1 MGFDCRF
8 SKQFAMDTHS
18 VLRGPATMP
27 DGSYA
32 SYRQRYSQ
40 WQTLPEIFFDKAEE
54 LSGQPML
61 WAKTGA
67 GWQPLTWRQVAEQV
81 RRLAAGLRGLG
92 IKPGDRIVLVSESQP
107 EWVIADLAVMTVGA
121 ITVPAYTTNTVA
133 DHLHIMR
140 DSGASLA
147 IVSTAALAERT
158 LAAAVQCDD
167 LNAVICVEPPADPA
181 QTGLPVHL
189 WNDVMSAGDDGDQS
203 THPSARPS
211 TACLIYTSGTGGTP
225 KGVVLSHGAIICNC
239 LGAFDL
245 FAAPSLLD
253 IDQEVFLSFLPLSHS
268 YEHTAGLHFPIT
280 IGAQIYYA
288 ESIDRL
294 SANMTEAH
302 PTIMTA
308 VPRLYEIMH
317 QRIEAGVKR
326 KGGLS
331 AKLFNRAVA
340 LGRRDYEQGLGSLA
354 RLENRILEKLV
365 RAKVAARFGGRLKAF
380 VSGGAPLNYD
390 VGVFFLAL
398 GVRLLQGY
406 GQTETAPVVSCN
418 PADAIRIHTVGPAF
432 PGVEV
437 KIAED
442 GEILVRG
449 ELTMDGYWNNPDA
462 TAEVLRDGWI
472 HTGDIGKLDDQG
484 YIQITDRKK
493 DIIVNSGGDNIAPQR
508 VEAALNF
515 EPEIDQSMVYGDR
528 KPNLVAVVVPDP
540 EFIGQWA
547 KDNDTQAD
555 LAALSQDTAFRDAIK
570 AGVDRANA
578 RLSQIEQVRRFIIAS
593 EAFTTENALMTPS
606 LKIRRHM
613 IKDVYGE
620 ALEGLY
626 AR

>member
-1 MGFDCRF
+1 
-8 SKQFAMDTHS
+8 
-18 VLRGPATMP
+18 MP
-27 DGSYA
+27 DGSPTGPYA
-32 SYRQRYSQ
+32 SYRQRYTQ

-54 LSGQPML
+54 RAGQPML
-61 WAKTGA
+61 WAKSG
-67 GWQPLTWRQVAEQV
+67 GDWRPLTWDQVAEQV
-81 RRLAAGLRGLG
+81 RHLAAGLRGLG
-92 IKPGDRIVLVSESQP
+92 IKPGDRVVLISDSQP
-107 EWVIADLAVMTVGA
+107 EWPVADLAIMTVGA

-140 DSGASLA
+140 DSGAA
-147 IVSTAALAERT
+147 TVIVSTAALAERA
-158 LAAAVQCDD
+158 LAAAAQCAD
-167 LNAVICVEPPADPA
+167 LATAICVEQPAATPDPGQLA
-181 QTGLPVHL
+181 VHL
-189 WNDVMSAGDDGDQS
+189 WDDVLRAGQDGDQS
-203 THPSARPS
+203 THPAARPS

-225 KGVVLSHGAIICNC
+225 KGVILSHGAIICNC

-245 FAAPSLLD
+245 FAGASLLD
-253 IDQEVFLSFLPLSHS
+253 IDEEVFLSFLPLSHS

-294 SANMTEAH
+294 SANMTETH

-331 AKLFNRAVA
+331 AKLFNRAVT
-340 LGRRDYEQGLGSLA
+340 LGRREYEHGLAGLA
-354 RLENRILEKLV
+354 TLENRVLEKLI
-365 RAKVAARFGGRLKAF
+365 RAKVAERFGGRLKAF

-437 KIAED
+437 KIADD

-449 ELTMDGYWNNPDA
+449 ELTMDGYWNNPEA
-462 TAEVLRDGWI
+462 TAEVLRDGWV
-472 HTGDIGKLDDQG
+472 HTGDIGKLDDRG

-508 VEAALNF
+508 VESALTF
-515 EPEIDQSMVYGDR
+515 EPELDQAMVYGDR
-528 KPNLVAVVVPDP
+528 KPHLVAVVVPDA
-540 EFIGQWA
+540 EFINHWA
-547 KDNDTQAD
+547 ADAGKPAD
-555 LAALSQDTAFRDAIK
+555 LAALHGDADFQAAVK
-570 AGVDRANA
+570 AVVDRANA
-578 RLSQIEQVRRFIIAS
+578 KLSPIEQVRRFIIAG

-613 IKDVYGE
+613 IKDVYGD

>member
-1 MGFDCRF
+1 
-8 SKQFAMDTHS
+8 
-18 VLRGPATMP
+18 MP
-27 DGSYA
+27 DGSYN
-32 SYRQRYSQ
+32 SYRRRYSQ

-54 LSGQPML
+54 LSAQPML
-61 WAKTGA
+61 WAKTG
-67 GWQPLTWRQVAEQV
+67 GDWQPLTWQQVAEQV
-81 RRLAAGLRGLG
+81 RHLAAGLRGLG
-92 IKPGDRIVLVSESQP
+92 LKPGDRVVLICDSQP
-107 EWVIADLAVMTVGA
+107 EWVVADLAIMTIGA

-133 DHLHIMR
+133 DHLHVMR
-140 DSGASLA
+140 DSGAAVA

-158 LAAAVQCDD
+158 LAAAAQCAD
-167 LNAVICVEPPADPA
+167 LTTVICVEAPTGTPDGITTQLWADVIQSGA
-181 QTGLPVHL
+181 
-189 WNDVMSAGDDGDQS
+189 DGDQS
-203 THPSARPS
+203 TYPSARPS
-211 TACLIYTSGTGGTP
+211 TACLIYTSGTGGAP
-225 KGVVLSHGAIICNC
+225 KGVILSHGAIICNC
-239 LGAFDL
+239 IGAFDL

-253 IDQEVFLSFLPLSHS
+253 LNEEVFLSFLPLSHS
-268 YEHTAGLHFPIT
+268 YEHTAGLHFPIS
-280 IGAQIYYA
+280 IGAEIYYA

-294 SANMTEAH
+294 SANMTETH

-331 AKLFNRAVA
+331 AKLFNRAVT
-340 LGRRDYEQGLGSLA
+340 LGRREYEQGLRGLA
-354 RLENRILEKLV
+354 RLENRVLEKLI
-365 RAKVAARFGGRLKAF
+365 RAKVAERFGGRLKAF

-432 PGVEV
+432 PGVDV

-449 ELTMDGYWNNPDA
+449 ELLMDGYWNNPEA

-472 HTGDIGKLDDQG
+472 HTGDIGQLDDRG

-515 EPEIDQSMVYGDR
+515 EPEIDQCMVYGDR

-540 EFIGQWA
+540 EFIQQWA
-547 KDNDTQAD
+547 AKHNQAAD
-555 LAALSQDTAFRDAIK
+555 LATLRDDSAFQAAIK
-570 AGVDRANA
+570 AGIDRANA
-578 RLSQIEQVRRFIIAS
+578 KLSQIEQVRRFIVADA
-593 EAFTTENALMTPS
+593 AFTTENALMTPS

-613 IKDVYGE
+613 IKDVYGA

-626 AR
+626 TR